1 MGEEHKVTMLAE
13 QCKSLR
19 DELLLAES
27 EKCENLRQEVATG
40 AQRLKEEEHKV
51 TMLAE
56 QCKSLR
62 DELLLAENE
71 KSHFVAGAQGIA
83 NLQKRL
89 GEAEAHAESTERRLE
104 VAQARTEALESK
116 HNRAVHEFS
125 AATHAA
131 EERLEVQCK
140 GLGKQIRASEAKADE
155 AESHVVDDRKEVR
168 GSLRHEATEPDLRE
182 VRSRRN
188 DGPSSP
194 DLRSGYR
201 QSVQSVQS
209 GQTVHGSPRIV
220 TPSASYVPPMRYP
233 TASQQSLSCNS
244 EYSASIRQSSS
255 RFPLPPTVSST
266 PPGSVKISGPAVSN
280 GGRAKAVARVS
291 TTQSTE
297 GMQQRSLVT
306 TVMPLPQR

>member
-1 MGEEHKVTMLAE
+1 
-13 QCKSLR
+13 
-19 DELLLAES
+19 
-27 EKCENLRQEVATG
+27 VACG

-51 TMLAE
+51 TMLAD

-71 KSHFVAGAQGIA
+71 KSHLVASAQGIA

-104 VAQARTEALESK
+104 VAHARTEEVESR
-116 HNRAVHEFS
+116 HNQAVHEFS
-125 AATHAA
+125 TATHAA

-140 GLGKQIRASEAKADE
+140 GLGKQIRLLEARLRASEAKADE

-182 VRSRRN
+182 VRSRKN

-209 GQTVHGSPRIV
+209 GQTVHGSPRLV

-244 EYSASIRQSSS
+244 EYSASVRQSSS

-280 GGRAKAVARVS
+280 GGRAKAVTRVS